1 MGRKWVALRTVNSV
15 RVYLKFRSLLRSSS
29 VKYMKT
35 SIGLCCSQ
43 CNTIHPRKKGGDS
56 SCRRLAH
63 PTVEPV
69 VSFQRSANAVFLLWV
84 RTDFGKPQTGGLG
97 GDPPAGGPGA
107 GAPGKIL
114 RIGAQIVAFRKGIQ
128 GHQCLHVILC
138 TGESHSPSRLQSC
151 TATLSLSQPAT
162 ARQG

>member
-1 MGRKWVALRTVNSV
+1 MRCTAKGSTYYGLAGLAATCFTGSCPVPNS
-15 RVYLKFRSLLRSSS
+15 
-29 VKYMKT
+29 
-35 SIGLCCSQ
+35 LCCQ
-43 CNTIHPRKKGGDS
+43 G
-56 SCRRLAH
+56 
-63 PTVEPV
+63 
-69 VSFQRSANAVFLLWV
+69 QRSANAVFLLWV